1 MSTDESAA
9 LSHPELI
16 DVPGDPEGQSALR
29 QELKKTRREL
39 ERRVEEMEDIYRA
52 GIALSSQKDM
62 QALYHLILQTCRTLT
77 RADAGTLYIVDEE
90 EDERVLVFS
99 AAQTA
104 SLDAP
109 YQRQVLPLTKQSIAG
124 FVAFTGRPLMVAD
137 AYLLPPDATYTF
149 DRSFDH
155 AFGYRTRSVL
165 TAPMMNLEGEVVGV
179 VQLINRKR
187 DQETVLADD
196 ETVDRDVEP
205 FTSEDERVV
214 LALASQ
220 AAVAVENRRLLETDR
235 LYRELQEYVRE
246 VMRVT
251 TAAASVEAGTFDPD
265 SLEEVAHRRDPLGQL
280 ARVFQRM
287 AREVK
292 SREARLHQEVE
303 LLRIEIDQAKKAS
316 EVAAITQTD
325 YFQELRRNARAL
337 RDET

>member
-1 MSTDESAA
+1 MTNNESAA
-9 LSHPELI
+9 LFDRE
-16 DVPGDPEGQSALR
+16 SALLR
-29 QELKKTRREL
+29 QELENTRREL
-39 ERRVEEMEDIYRA
+39 ERRVQEMEDIYRA

-62 QALYHLILQTCRTLT
+62 QALYHLILHTCRTLT
-77 RADAGTLYIVDEE
+77 QADAGTLYIVDEE
-90 EDERVLVFS
+90 DDARVLVFS

-124 FVAFTGRPLMVAD
+124 FVALTAQPLVVAD
-137 AYLLPPDATYTF
+137 AYLLPPDATYGF
-149 DRSFDH
+149 DRSFDRT
-155 AFGYRTRSVL
+155 FGYRTRSVL

-187 DQETVLADD
+187 NAATVLADSD
-196 ETVDRDVEP
+196 TVDREVEP

-246 VMRVT
+246 VMKVT
-251 TAAASVEAGTFDPD
+251 DAAASVEAGTFVPE
-265 SLEEVAHRRDPLGQL
+265 SLEEVAHRQDALGQL

-292 SREARLHQEVE
+292 SREARLRQEVE
-303 LLRIEIDQAKKAS
+303 QLRIEIDHAKKAS

-325 YFQELRRNARAL
+325 YFQELRRSARDL
-337 RDET
+337 REER